1 MKKGAVPE
9 ISHKWWSKNKGVT
22 VPSTGLGDA
31 LKDYEIEKNKSSMDY
46 EEMLKL
52 LDKVETVAAKAI
64 TKCNKTLHAETIEA
78 LKKYPGVI
86 KTERE
91 WINKNYEAYQ
101 KRFLEEAEGRVPPQ
115 KMSAPGTVFSW
126 NLGEQVEKVVG
137 KPKAIK
143 YKLDVDINLTLNK
156 DIIDLLEETKN
167 GVDAALMAEQAK
179 KRCKVLIAQVA
190 KLVTEADDEFPKLDE
205 DKGDKL
211 LEQLEVDIVKA
222 IDAAE
227 ADIAKIPKTVW
238 NEFVKREQQYKD
250 YKIKAGL
257 DMTIQVLTVAGGA
270 VATGAAAA
278 GTFGAAGAI
287 GVVQLVRD
295 CAKLAQMIYDLAIE
309 AETVQKNLE
318 SDINSLEKAYRDKAR
333 NIAQETLGT
342 VLKSILSTDPPFIAT
357 LPKCN
362 KNLKLFDNKVAGLE
376 SNGRAYSR
384 KVTTALQRCSDL
396 EKQLS
401 ELSDKKA
408 RKAYDKLV
416 KARESLDKSLNDC
429 SGMMLRVR
437 KTKPGITAL
446 DAALTALN
454 DENPKYMKIF
464 DKVLPAAVGIALGAG
479 SAGAG
484 FKEAKTMLDSV
495 NTGVQLAASMANE
508 VKGIVESVN

>member
-190 KLVTEADDEFPKLDE
+190 KLVIEADDEFPKLDE

-278 GTFGAAGAI
+278 GTFGAGGAL
-287 GVVQLVRD
+287 GVVALVRD
-295 CAKLAQMIYDLAIE
+295 CIKLAKMIYDLAIE
-309 AETVQKNLE
+309 AETVQKNLKK
-318 SDINSLEKAYRDKAR
+318 DIASLEEAYQSKAR
-333 NIAQETLGT
+333 NVAQETTGT
-342 VLKSILSTDPPFIAT
+342 VMKSILSIDTPFFAT

-362 KNLKLFDNKVAGLE
+362 KNLELLDNKVAGLE
-376 SNGRAYSR
+376 TNGRGFSR
-384 KVTTALQRCSDL
+384 RVTTAIQRCDDL

-401 ELSDKKA
+401 ELKDKKA
-408 RKAYDKLV
+408 RKAYDDLV
-416 KARESLDKSLNDC
+416 KARKTLDKALNDC
-429 SGMMLRVR
+429 SDMMLRVR

-446 DAALTALN
+446 GTALQALN
-454 DENPKYMKIF
+454 DENPKFNKIF
-464 DKVLPAAVGIALGAG
+464 DKVLPVATSLALG
-479 SAGAG
+479 GASGGVG
-484 FKEAKTMLDSV
+484 FNQAKTMLDSV
-495 NTGVQLAASMANE
+495 NAGLGIANTVANE
-508 VKGIVESVN
+508 VKDLVV